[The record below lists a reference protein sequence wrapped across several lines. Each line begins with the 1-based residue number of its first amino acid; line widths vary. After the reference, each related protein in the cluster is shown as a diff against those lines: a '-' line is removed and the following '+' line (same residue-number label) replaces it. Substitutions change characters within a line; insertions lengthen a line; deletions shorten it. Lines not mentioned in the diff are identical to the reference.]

1 MKGTECH
8 GGLLV
13 RCSRMK
19 SSKKADLLDF
29 FCPTSATANA
39 VVNNK
44 FQFVVPAVYPLM
56 TVVFGVF
63 FVLLYGAEILRCW

>member
-44 FQFVVPAVYPLM
+44 F
-56 TVVFGVF
+56 
-63 FVLLYGAEILRCW
+63 